1 MLPITA
7 KVTMEQNDAGI
18 KATGK
23 LDTGNYTSDLIR
35 TIWYFGRNVT
45 KHKNALYFTSLLRFT
60 TSWCHGGVERKKQ
73 QNSTEAWP
81 RHYSDNLISRSSRF
95 TSGDKVPG
103 IKRHGGGVK

>member
-23 LDTGNYTSDLIR
+23 MDTGNYTSDSSL
-35 TIWYFGRNVT
+35 GRSGVLAETLPST
-45 KHKNALYFTSLLRFT
+45 KKPFTLHHYHALQHHDAMRVQRGRSSKALQKLDLDT
-60 TSWCHGGVERKKQ
+60 
-73 QNSTEAWP
+73 
-81 RHYSDNLISRSSRF
+81 SDNLISRSSRF

-103 IKRHGGGVK
+103 IKRHGNGDK